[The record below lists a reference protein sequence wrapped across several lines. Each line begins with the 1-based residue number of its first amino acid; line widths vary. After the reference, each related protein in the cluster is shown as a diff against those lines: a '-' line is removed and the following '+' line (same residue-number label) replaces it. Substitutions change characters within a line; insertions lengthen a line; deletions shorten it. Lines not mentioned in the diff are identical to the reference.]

1 MAELRYP
8 SQTRAGTQAA
18 IDQGLRSYMLGIY
31 NYMALGVAVTAVIV
45 LATFTIPALGA
56 VANVLAFPAMLGLIG
71 MGFFA
76 QRLLMGGTVARA
88 HVVYWIYVALWG
100 IGIAPIVNRYLG
112 IDPSMVMTA
121 FLSASLTFGAMSL
134 WGYTSKRDLSGMGAI
149 AAMALIGLLIAGLVN
164 LVVAM
169 FTGVGAA
176 TMMISM
182 VISFGFVIFVSLI
195 TAWETQAIK
204 EMYVES
210 EGREAVA
217 RKSIFGA
224 FMLYGSF
231 ISIFVNILQILG
243 FLNSSE

>member
-1 MAELRYP
+1 
-8 SQTRAGTQAA
+8 
-18 IDQGLRSYMLGIY
+18 
-31 NYMALGVAVTAVIV
+31 
-45 LATFTIPALGA
+45 
-56 VANVLAFPAMLGLIG
+56 
-71 MGFFA
+71 
-76 QRLLMGGTVARA
+76 
-88 HVVYWIYVALWG
+88 
-100 IGIAPIVNRYLG
+100 
-112 IDPSMVMTA
+112 
-121 FLSASLTFGAMSL
+121 
-134 WGYTSKRDLSGMGAI
+134 
-149 AAMALIGLLIAGLVN
+149 
-164 LVVAM
+164 
-169 FTGVGAA
+169 
-176 TMMISM
+176 M